1 MTGVTQQ
8 EKGQTM
14 SQTVE
19 VIPEQY
25 SSRSA
30 ALPVVR
36 QAQKHYKEAKRAT
49 IQVMADLRRL
59 QDGGVHL
66 LYGERNFATWAEDTF
81 EGLSAGNVKQLTRAG
96 EIALELERHGRL
108 NLSKPEGIGTTGL
121 RELSV
126 ISNEYGVEKMVE
138 VFDTAKGMLED
149 GREVSSTTVKA
160 AMHLLMPPAEPR
172 LEVPAALNE
181 DEDESD
187 EAQGYTVDPKRKGI
201 EERINHIQD
210 LLWDVTGED
219 MGPSAYAEAMDEM
232 QRLGKELRGEKLSDD
247 KKWLGESR

>member
-1 MTGVTQQ
+1 MGQQ
-8 EKGQTM
+8 
-14 SQTVE
+14 VDI
-19 VIPEQY
+19 IPEQY

-36 QAQKHYKEAKRAT
+36 QAQKHYREAKRAT

-66 LYGERNFATWAEDTF
+66 LYGEKNFATWAEDTF

-96 EIALELERHGRL
+96 EVALELERHKRL
-108 NLSKPEGIGTTGL
+108 DLSNPKGVGTTGL

-126 ISNEYGVEKMVE
+126 IANEYGIDKMVE
-138 VFDTAKGMLED
+138 VFDTAKGMLDE

-172 LEVPAALNE
+172 VEVPEALK
-181 DEDESD
+181 DEDEGGD
-187 EAQGYTVDPKRKGI
+187 EYNPALRTELQ
-201 EERINHIQD
+201 ERINHLQD
-210 LLWDVTGED
+210 LLWDIGDGDE
-219 MGPSAYAEAMDEM
+219 SAYAEAMDAM
-232 QRLGKELRGEKLSDD
+232 TRLGRLLKDESTADDEAWLS
-247 KKWLGESR
+247 SRR